1 MRISCLSCGNKVEL
15 DDAYGD
21 YQGPIKC
28 MVCGA
33 LLEIETE
40 DGSIKSVRL
49 PRPERAGA
57 AAGTRTVAE

>member
-21 YQGPIKC
+21 YQGSIKC
-28 MVCGA
+28 VVCGA

-49 PRPERAGA
+49 PHPEFAGA
-57 AAGTRTVAE
+57 AANKRSNTE